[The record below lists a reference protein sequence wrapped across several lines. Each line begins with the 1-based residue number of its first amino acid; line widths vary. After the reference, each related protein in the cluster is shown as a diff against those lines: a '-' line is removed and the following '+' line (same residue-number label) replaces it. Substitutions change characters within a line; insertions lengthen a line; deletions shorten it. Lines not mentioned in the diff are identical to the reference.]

1 MKIAVSPRAKK
12 GFTLIEFAIVIVMAA
27 ILASVA
33 MPIYLG
39 FTDGAKWSE
48 GMTSASALKRA
59 VEVYSARYS
68 DNISGLVEGN
78 GLNLSFDKLKLSP
91 AAFTA
96 LQFFDAID
104 FIFTFETDGT
114 DGEFIITVTASG
126 GGLSNAG
133 PKNGTGFYRSLDNTW
148 NGNLK

>member
-1 MKIAVSPRAKK
+1 MKRTISARAKK
-12 GFTLIEFAIVIVMAA
+12 GFTLIELAIVMVMAA

-48 GMTSASALKRA
+48 AITATSSLKRS
-59 VEVYSARYS
+59 VEVYKAGHSN
-68 DNISGLVEGN
+68 NISGMNEGN
-78 GLNLSFDKLKLSP
+78 GLVLSFDDLKLSS
-91 AAFTA
+91 AAFTT
-96 LQFFDAID
+96 LQFFDAVD
-104 FIFTFETDGT
+104 FILTFETDGT

-133 PKNGTGFYRSLDNTW
+133 PQNGTGFYRSLDKSW
-148 NGNLK
+148 NGSLK

>member
-1 MKIAVSPRAKK
+1 MKIVISPRAKK

-48 GMTSASALKRA
+48 AQTSASALKRA
-59 VEVYSARYS
+59 VEVYKAKYGG
-68 DNISGLVEGN
+68 NLSGLAEGN

-91 AAFTA
+91 VAFTA

-104 FIFTFETDGT
+104 FIFTFETNGT
-114 DGEFIITVTASG
+114 DGHFIITVTASG

-133 PKNGTGFYRSLDNTW
+133 PQAGVGFYRSLDNTW